1 MARPR
6 TISRVSR
13 LFQRMKELESSN
25 GRIWKLWHVGENMFQ
40 LLSEAVFLVFEYSV
54 L

>member
-1 MARPR
+1 
-6 TISRVSR
+6 
-13 LFQRMKELESSN
+13 
-25 GRIWKLWHVGENMFQ
+25 MFQ